1 MKYRKLGK
9 SGIKVSEI
17 GFGAWTI
24 ALDWWTT
31 HNKKID
37 DDEAIRMLKRA
48 YDLGI
53 NFYEMADMYGNG
65 KSEKLVAQAFKDMRG
80 ARGVGGVD
88 GEEIVYS
95 TKWGYDMYT
104 NEQVGHSE
112 LPQKHNDSKFLE
124 YAFQQSLSRLQTD
137 CIDVYSLH
145 NPKMNTIKNNELF
158 GSLDALVNNGKIRSH
173 GVALGPAIGWK
184 DEGLFAMENRNI
196 TCLQTVYNILEQ
208 DPGRTFFDV
217 ARKNNVG
224 IMVRVPDASG
234 VLTGKVNE
242 KTVFDKN
249 DHRSSRKRE
258 WIIGAMQKVE
268 KMKPLALANGWN
280 ITELAVK
287 FILSQKEVAV
297 VLPTVI
303 DIEELETFAG
313 MSDGKFLADKDI
325 AEIRGLYENNFN
337 IEPFASASTSTSI
350 SPTSS

>member
-17 GFGAWTI
+17 GFGTWTI
-24 ALDWWTT
+24 ALDWWMAG
-31 HNKKID
+31 NKKID

-48 YDLGI
+48 YDIGI

-65 KSEKLVAQAFKDMRG
+65 KSEKLVARAFNDMRG
-80 ARGVGGVD
+80 GRGVD

-112 LPQKHNDSKFLE
+112 LPQRHNDPEFLE
-124 YAFQQSLSRLQTD
+124 YALQQSLNRLQIN

-145 NPKMNTIKNNELF
+145 NPKMTAIKNNELF
-158 GSLDALVNNGKIRSH
+158 GSLDSLVKSGKIRSH

-184 DEGLFAMENRNI
+184 DEGVLAMESRNI

-208 DPGRTFFDV
+208 EPGRTFFDV
-217 ARKNNVG
+217 ARKNIVG
-224 IMVRVPDASG
+224 VMVRVPDASG

-258 WIIGAMQKVE
+258 WIIEAMQKVE
-268 KMKPLALANGWN
+268 KMKPLAHTNGWN

-303 DIEELETFAG
+303 GIEELETFAG
-313 MSDGKFLADKDI
+313 MSDGKYLSDKDI
-325 AEIRGLYENNFN
+325 AEIRGLYDNNFD
-337 IEPFASASTSTSI
+337 IKPFAPASTSI